1 MRLRGSLEV
10 LNFSALTMLTSVD
23 LSHNKLTGRI
33 PWSDNNLSGYIP
45 EQIGNLVKLR
55 SMKLNSNRLLEVGN
69 LAILEDLRLGINKLS
84 SSISNSIGNLAK
96 LSVLILWGNQLSGHI
111 PNNLGDLTKL
121 SLLDLCHNQLSGHIP
136 QELGYLVNLKGLRLC
151 DNMLSGSIPNNLENL
166 TKLTVLSL
174 YKNQLFGHIPQ
185 ELGYLVNLKNLSL
198 YSNNLIGLIPSSLGN
213 LSKLSHLFL
222 WHNQLSGHI
231 SQELGK
237 LVNLENLDLSKNMLI
252 GSIPNSLGNLTK
264 LSNLLLWSNKLS
276 GHIPKELGNL
286 VNLNNLSLAD
296 NNLTG
301 SIPNSLGNLNKLYSI
316 NLVSNQLSGFIP
328 QELGNLVN
336 LEFLEISL
344 NNLSG
349 ELPSGLCAASRL
361 QNFTADHNSL
371 VGSLPTSLL
380 NCKTLV
386 RVCLERNQLEGDI
399 SELGLHPR
407 ASLRKHRSIALHPN
421 LVYIDMS
428 SNKLFGQLSP
438 RWGECTKLTYLHVSN
453 NRITGVLPSSL
464 GKLSWLGS
472 FDISSNKIEGHIP
485 PEIGSMVSLFNL
497 SLTNNLLHGNIP
509 EELGSL
515 QNLEYLDLS
524 LNNLSGP
531 IQGLIENCLKLQS
544 LRLGHNHLGGSIP
557 IKLGMLTYLQELL
570 DLSDNSFA
578 GIIPSQLSGLN
589 MLEALNLSHNT
600 LNGSIPPSFK
610 GMISLSSMDVSYN
623 NLEGPVPH
631 IKFLE
636 EAPVEWFVHNK
647 HLCGTVKALPPCN
660 LIQKGGKG
668 KKFGPILLGVAA
680 AAGISVLFI
689 TALVT
694 WQRRKMK
701 SEEQSENGAGNTKVF
716 SVWNFDGGDV
726 YKQIFEA
733 TENFNGTHCI
743 GMGGNGSV
751 YRAQL
756 PTGEIFAVKKIH
768 MTEDDELIFKREV
781 DALMSIRH
789 RNIVKLFGYCS
800 AVHVKFLVYEYM
812 DRGSLSRYLEN
823 HNTAIELDW
832 MRRINIVKDVD
843 NALSYIHHDCFA
855 PIVHRDITSNNILLD
870 LEFRAC
876 ISDFGIAKILDV
888 EASNCTKLAGTKGY
902 LAPELAYTTRVT
914 EKCDVYSFG
923 VLVFELF
930 MGCHPGDFL
939 LSLSMAKETPA
950 YIHPSTDSTLKNNI
964 NLPGQHG
971 TKLTAEKKLP
981 EQEFFAPEQIGLN
994 MVRKLRNKPNQET
1007 TIYTPSRC
1015 VVPPWIFPL
1024 SPAMR
1029 LRCRRVASP
1038 SLPRL
1043 PRHHLPFGA
1052 CDASAETGELEEA
1065 ETLDEE
1071 ESRNPSRRR
1080 GGEEKG
1086 LPFSLEEESRGGVAR
1101 SCAREKR
1108 RRITREEIFPTSGGR
1123 GALKDLL
1130 DARLPLPE
1138 AETTSEIFRV
1148 IMAAVQCLDPNPLH
1162 RPTMLH
1168 VTRMFSTAEVHG
1180 NRDHLHA
1187 DIIIPVAA
1195 RLGGGGARVLR
1206 QDPVECVFQFLC
1218 SSNNNIARIEKMVWA
1233 LAGYGE
1239 RLGEVGGYQFHQFPT
1254 IERLT
1259 RVSEQELRDAGFG
1272 YRAKYIVGTA
1282 KILQAKPG
1290 GGEKWLASLRTRE
1303 LPEVIEALCT
1313 LPGVGPKVAACVAT
1327 QYLMPELAGK
1337 SLTPKLSVAVADA
1350 FVAKFG
1356 NYAGWAQN
1364 VLFIGQLSAQK
1375 LMVAETTN
1383 TSTKPTKRKR
1393 SGNNGY
1399 QII

>member
-1 MRLRGSLEV
+1 MDPLSPLNLVLPLAILLSSLLAPPAIAMPSIEEQAGALIAWKATLQTHEPLQSWDRKAWPCHSWRGIGCGARQGKLVITKISLRGMRLRGSLEV

-33 PWSDNNLSGYIP
+33 PWSGASLKELRSLLLQNNNLSGYIP

-55 SMKLNSNRLLEVGN
+55 SMKLNSNRLSGCIPQEVGN

-111 PNNLGDLTKL
+111 PNNLGNLTKL

-174 YKNQLFGHIPQ
+174 YKNQLSGHIPQ

-371 VGSLPTSLL
+371 VGPLPTSLL
-380 NCKTLV
+380 NCKTL
-386 RVCLERNQLEGDI
+386 
-399 SELGLHPR
+399 
-407 ASLRKHRSIALHPN
+407 
-421 LVYIDMS
+421 
-428 SNKLFGQLSP
+428 
-438 RWGECTKLTYLHVSN
+438 
-453 NRITGVLPSSL
+453 
-464 GKLSWLGS
+464 
-472 FDISSNKIEGHIP
+472 
-485 PEIGSMVSLFNL
+485 
-497 SLTNNLLHGNIP
+497 
-509 EELGSL
+509 
-515 QNLEYLDLS
+515 
-524 LNNLSGP
+524 
-531 IQGLIENCLKLQS
+531 
-544 LRLGHNHLGGSIP
+544 
-557 IKLGMLTYLQELL
+557 
-570 DLSDNSFA
+570 
-578 GIIPSQLSGLN
+578 LSGLN

-939 LSLSMAKETPA
+939 LSLSMAKET
-950 YIHPSTDSTLKNNI
+950 
-964 NLPGQHG
+964 
-971 TKLTAEKKLP
+971 
-981 EQEFFAPEQIGLN
+981 
-994 MVRKLRNKPNQET
+994 
-1007 TIYTPSRC
+1007 
-1015 VVPPWIFPL
+1015 
-1024 SPAMR
+1024 
-1029 LRCRRVASP
+1029 
-1038 SLPRL
+1038 
-1043 PRHHLPFGA
+1043 
-1052 CDASAETGELEEA
+1052 
-1065 ETLDEE
+1065 
-1071 ESRNPSRRR
+1071 
-1080 GGEEKG
+1080 
-1086 LPFSLEEESRGGVAR
+1086 
-1101 SCAREKR
+1101 
-1108 RRITREEIFPTSGGR
+1108 
-1123 GALKDLL
+1123 LKDLL

-1138 AETTSEIFRV
+1138 TETTSEIFRV

-1187 DIIIPVAA
+1187 DIIIPV
-1195 RLGGGGARVLR
+1195 
-1206 QDPVECVFQFLC
+1206 F
-1218 SSNNNIARIEKMVWA
+1218 
-1233 LAGYGE
+1233 
-1239 RLGEVGGYQFHQFPT
+1239 YQ
-1254 IERLT
+1254 
-1259 RVSEQELRDAGFG
+1259 
-1272 YRAKYIVGTA
+1272 
-1282 KILQAKPG
+1282 
-1290 GGEKWLASLRTRE
+1290 
-1303 LPEVIEALCT
+1303 
-1313 LPGVGPKVAACVAT
+1313 
-1327 QYLMPELAGK
+1327 
-1337 SLTPKLSVAVADA
+1337 
-1350 FVAKFG
+1350 
-1356 NYAGWAQN
+1356 
-1364 VLFIGQLSAQK
+1364 
-1375 LMVAETTN
+1375 
-1383 TSTKPTKRKR
+1383 
-1393 SGNNGY
+1393 
-1399 QII
+1399 

>member
-1 MRLRGSLEV
+1 MDAILLSSLLAPPAIAMPSIEEQAGALIAWKATLQSWDRKAWPCHSWRGIGCGARQGKFVITKISLRGMRLRGSLEV

-33 PWSDNNLSGYIP
+33 PWS
-45 EQIGNLVKLR
+45 
-55 SMKLNSNRLLEVGN
+55 EVGN

-111 PNNLGDLTKL
+111 PNNLGNLTKL
-121 SLLDLCHNQLSGHIP
+121 SLLDLCHNQLSEHIP

-151 DNMLSGSIPNNLENL
+151 DNMLSSSIPNNLENL

-174 YKNQLFGHIPQ
+174 YKNQLSGHIPQ

-198 YSNNLIGLIPSSLGN
+198 YSNNFTGSIPNNLGN
-213 LSKLSHLFL
+213 LTKLIDLSLFE
-222 WHNQLSGHI
+222 NQLYGHI
-231 SQELGK
+231 PQELGY
-237 LVNLENLDLSKNMLI
+237 LNLNLSKNMLI

-276 GHIPKELGNL
+276 RHIPKELGNL

-316 NLVSNQLSGFIP
+316 NLVSNQLFGFIP

-371 VGSLPTSLL
+371 VGPLPTSLL

-386 RVCLERNQLEGDI
+386 RVRLERNQLEGDI
-399 SELGLHPR
+399 SELG
-407 ASLRKHRSIALHPN
+407 LHPN

-438 RWGECTKLTYLHVSN
+438 RWG
-453 NRITGVLPSSL
+453 
-464 GKLSWLGS
+464 
-472 FDISSNKIEGHIP
+472 HIP

-497 SLTNNLLHGNIP
+497 SLANNLLHGNIP

-531 IQGLIENCLKLQS
+531 IQGSIENCLKLQS

-668 KKFGPILLGVAA
+668 KKFRPILLGVAA

-701 SEEQSENGAGNTKVF
+701 SVEQSENGAGNTKVF

-726 YKQIFEA
+726 CKQSFEA

-902 LAPELAYTTRVT
+902 LAPAVH
-914 EKCDVYSFG
+914 G
-923 VLVFELF
+923 V
-930 MGCHPGDFL
+930 
-939 LSLSMAKETPA
+939 SSS
-950 YIHPSTDSTLKNNI
+950 PSD
-964 NLPGQHG
+964 
-971 TKLTAEKKLP
+971 
-981 EQEFFAPEQIGLN
+981 
-994 MVRKLRNKPNQET
+994 
-1007 TIYTPSRC
+1007 
-1015 VVPPWIFPL
+1015 
-1024 SPAMR
+1024 
-1029 LRCRRVASP
+1029 RCRR
-1038 SLPRL
+1038 
-1043 PRHHLPFGA
+1043 
-1052 CDASAETGELEEA
+1052 
-1065 ETLDEE
+1065 
-1071 ESRNPSRRR
+1071 RRR
-1080 GGEEKG
+1080 RDATSPPPPSPALLSSTTATPPPTPPVGTPKSEAADRR
-1086 LPFSLEEESRGGVAR
+1086 PPPAR
-1101 SCAREKR
+1101 R
-1108 RRITREEIFPTSGGR
+1108 
-1123 GALKDLL
+1123 
-1130 DARLPLPE
+1130 RLPLVS
-1138 AETTSEIFRV
+1138 A
-1148 IMAAVQCLDPNPLH
+1148 AAVEEEDGEWHPLPLSAADLSLPLTL
-1162 RPTMLH
+1162 PTGQTFLWRRTSLSPLRFTGAVGPHLVSLSHLPSSDGRLAFLLH
-1168 VTRMFSTAEVHG
+1168 NNGGSSSSSVPAAARAALSDYLNAAVPLADLWRRFAAADARFAEVS
-1180 NRDHLHA
+1180 
-1187 DIIIPVAA
+1187 A

-1254 IERLT
+1254 IERLA

-1313 LPGVGPKVAACVAT
+1313 LPGVGPKVAT

-1393 SGNNGY
+1393 SCDFVFYPVPATYHGFEKCPNLILADRLSGVK
-1399 QII
+1399 